1 MAHSQYYPQQAFSP
15 PISTPP
21 SANAP
26 SPNYFPPAK
35 RQRISPNPQSPYDS
49 PSFGTLQLPNAGSPV
64 NGVVTNGAQ
73 ANMAPPPGSMGPPSL
88 PPAKNTDPN
97 EIMDVLASSGIDLK
111 EEEAHLSQ
119 SYLNPLQSSGH
130 QNNLGASFNSQGSSF
145 GTLSA
150 GNSFGEYTS
159 RIPGSQ
165 ATFFGAG
172 TFNQPPKPPKTA
184 EELAAEQQALAVR
197 RAAEREQ
204 YHMNNPFLLTGTVEL
219 KLMKASYENQ
229 VQVPTQGL
237 YRRVNNQPPPPP
249 IEVKGPDGSSIVA
262 TRGSALIMK
271 NDSPLADVL
280 ALLSLACE
288 ERIRGVVEES
298 ATLAKHRREHS
309 HGIVPPEWAD
319 LAVDEEASGTT
330 AAPATATSGLDSGVS
345 PGTLPSLKRKCS
357 LFRLRASG

>member
-1 MAHSQYYPQQAFSP
+1 
-15 PISTPP
+15 
-21 SANAP
+21 
-26 SPNYFPPAK
+26 
-35 RQRISPNPQSPYDS
+35 
-49 PSFGTLQLPNAGSPV
+49 
-64 NGVVTNGAQ
+64 
-73 ANMAPPPGSMGPPSL
+73 MGPPSL

-130 QNNLGASFNSQGSSF
+130 QNNLGTSFNSQGSSF

-309 HGIVPPEWAD
+309 HGVVPPEWAD

-345 PGTLPSLKRKCS
+345 PGTLRSLKRKCS